1 MGKKRNQGR
10 SGGGQGGS
18 GGQGGGRTA
27 ETALMVRFRSWYRS
41 HLAEVGMQHEHLEAD
56 EAVEVLTDLF
66 AMTRDLRPRGS
77 FAQPDAE
84 LLEAVFDQIEAD
96 LSGEESEAD
105 LDDTLFTVA
114 EVVEHG
120 LHEGA
125 GEVEDLVEDGLAL
138 VQLLVGAGPEVLV
151 GEEVEEVLDDLGDGE
166 EGVVEVGLALLPRQV
181 GLDLVEDGL

>member
-10 SGGGQGGS
+10 SGNGRSGGS

-41 HLAEVGMQHEHLEAD
+41 HLADVAVLHEHLDVD

-114 EVVEHG
+114 EVVEHF
-120 LHEGA
+120 LDFLTD
-125 GEVEDLVEDGLAL
+125 EDLWTGTDEELDECQAVLADR
-138 VQLLVGAGPEVLV
+138 PRRVLRAFTTASSPRV
-151 GEEVEEVLDDLGDGE
+151 TR
-166 EGVVEVGLALLPRQV
+166 LART
-181 GLDLVEDGL
+181 G